1 MNIAIV
7 DDLASDRL
15 QLIGKLQAYM
25 QQARIPFT
33 LYEFDSGEA
42 FLEAF
47 SPGRFSIVFLDIY
60 MGGMTGMAVAHAIRE
75 QDFDCRLI
83 FLTQSEE
90 YLREG
95 YSVNAVHYLIK
106 PVSDP
111 DFTQAM
117 RFCRLTSSSQP
128 VYLDVVSSGTPI
140 HLDTSNIVY
149 QSSETDRPHPHPEAY
164 ASGHRHLYA
173 CDRATFIRSAFSA
186 LHSGCPC

>member
-15 QLIGKLQAYM
+15 QLIGKLQTYM

-60 MGGMTGMAVAHAIRE
+60 MGGMTGMSVAHAIRE

-90 YLREG
+90 YLRG
-95 YSVNAVHYLIK
+95 LLGQCRTL
-106 PVSDP
+106 P
-111 DFTQAM
+111 DQA
-117 RFCRLTSSSQP
+117 
-128 VYLDVVSSGTPI
+128 G
-140 HLDTSNIVY
+140 
-149 QSSETDRPHPHPEAY
+149 
-164 ASGHRHLYA
+164 
-173 CDRATFIRSAFSA
+173 IRSGLYTGHAFLPSHLVSA
-186 LHSGCPC
+186 AGLSGCHLFRHSDSP

>member
-15 QLIGKLQAYM
+15 QLIGKLQTYM

-106 PVSDP
+106 P
-111 DFTQAM
+111 
-117 RFCRLTSSSQP
+117 
-128 VYLDVVSSGTPI
+128 G
-140 HLDTSNIVY
+140 
-149 QSSETDRPHPHPEAY
+149 
-164 ASGHRHLYA
+164 
-173 CDRATFIRSAFSA
+173 IRSGLYTGHAFLPSHLVSA
-186 LHSGCPC
+186 AGLSGCHLFRHSDSP